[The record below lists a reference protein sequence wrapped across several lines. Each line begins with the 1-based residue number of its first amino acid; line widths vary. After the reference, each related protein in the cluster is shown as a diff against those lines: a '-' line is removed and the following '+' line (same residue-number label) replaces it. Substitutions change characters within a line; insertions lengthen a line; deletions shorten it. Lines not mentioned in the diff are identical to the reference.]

1 MEKYGKIKLVN
12 GVSVVINFVICEDE
26 KDLREN
32 NKKEIVKF
40 MMNYDI
46 DYKIHEYSGYTQEFN
61 EYAAKEDGFKIY
73 LLDIV
78 TQEGSGIDSA
88 RMIREKYDDWNS
100 IIIIITITSR
110 V

>member
-61 EYAAKEDGFKIY
+61 EYAAQEDGFKIY

-78 TQEGSGIDSA
+78 TRRLRNRFCQND
-88 RMIREKYDDWNS
+88 
-100 IIIIITITSR
+100 
-110 V
+110 

>member
-1 MEKYGKIKLVN
+1 MEKYGKIKSVN

-46 DYKIHEYSGYTQEFN
+46 DYKIHEYSGYTHEFN

-88 RMIREKYDDWNS
+88 RMIREKYDD
-100 IIIIITITSR
+100 
-110 V
+110 

>member
-46 DYKIHEYSGYTQEFN
+46 DYKIHEYSTVVILKSSMN
-61 EYAAKEDGFKIY
+61 MLHKKTD
-73 LLDIV
+73 L
-78 TQEGSGIDSA
+78 
-88 RMIREKYDDWNS
+88 KY
-100 IIIIITITSR
+100 IF
-110 V
+110 